1 MIELKTNIALRVLAG
16 VVAAML
22 FHTGT
27 ASLSNRSKVT
37 VQAPSAVPML
47 TARPATLTER
57 TQGTATDDVALQ
69 QPSMAPPHSKQKL
82 SEASPKR
89 SLPTGRPATTPPAAQ
104 GLKMQAGASKA
115 MSSARSL
122 PSPSGTA
129 TPSPTT
135 AAAPVRKHNKLRV
148 FLGRLGQAVLANVVP
163 GGAAVSNTVRAMTP
177 PVSSSYPGMSA
188 LPIPSPNI
196 QSLPSSSV
204 ITPAAGATTLPV
216 ITPAV
221 CKRGK
226 LRRIFGVLGK
236 AVRSDGALGQTTVHN
251 TVQPIV
257 IPILPPSPRCTSSE
271 DQCREDATLV
281 RNRQAQPVK

>member
-22 FHTGT
+22 FHIGT

-69 QPSMAPPHSKQKL
+69 QPPMAPPHSKQKL
-82 SEASPKR
+82 SEDLPKR
-89 SLPTGRPATTPPAAQ
+89 SLPTGQPATTPPAAQ
-104 GLKMQAGASKA
+104 ELKMQPRASKA
-115 MSSARSL
+115 TRGL
-122 PSPSGTA
+122 PSLA
-129 TPSPTT
+129 AASPRT
-135 AAAPVRKHNKLRV
+135 AATPVRKPNKLRG

>member
-1 MIELKTNIALRVLAG
+1 MR
-16 VVAAML
+16 
-22 FHTGT
+22 
-27 ASLSNRSKVT
+27 RC
-37 VQAPSAVPML
+37 
-47 TARPATLTER
+47 
-57 TQGTATDDVALQ
+57 
-69 QPSMAPPHSKQKL
+69 
-82 SEASPKR
+82 
-89 SLPTGRPATTPPAAQ
+89 
-104 GLKMQAGASKA
+104 
-115 MSSARSL
+115 SSARCCRSAAPYGTSTFEAEAFGRLANTLSPEGATGDDSARRPGIEDASTGFKSYVFGEELAL
-122 PSPSGTA
+122 PIRYRHPIPDDGCS
-129 TPSPTT
+129 
-135 AAAPVRKHNKLRV
+135 PVRKHNKLRG

-281 RNRQAQPVK
+281 RNRQ